1 MGPGRAFCIK
11 RVVVGVESLSSTLS
25 EIFCCIRQTFMRRCG
40 LFTAQQCKFY
50 SLLQFVI
57 KGLQF
62 YSLLQFIIKGLQ
74 FYSLLQFVIKDLPIY
89 CNFFLS
95 AVNRKFSPF
104 LSPLSWLEYS
114 RIYCV
119 FHYNSEIRTYF
130 SWSQNVGKPR
140 PATAAEVSAVE
151 AVAVVEARGGTAEE
165 AAVSD
170 LTPTERGYSLWKV
183 VNNSESNFL
192 SRFFLFSRCNV
203 RYVPNLSIL

>member
-40 LFTAQQCKFY
+40 LFTAQSVSFIVYYSLYCTIKCLQFY
-50 SLLQFVI
+50 SLLQFVIKGLQFFSLLQFVI

-62 YSLLQFIIKGLQ
+62 YSLLQF
-74 FYSLLQFVIKDLPIY
+74 VIKDLSIY

-119 FHYNSEIRTYF
+119 FHYNSI
-130 SWSQNVGKPR
+130 Q
-140 PATAAEVSAVE
+140 
-151 AVAVVEARGGTAEE
+151 
-165 AAVSD
+165 
-170 LTPTERGYSLWKV
+170 L
-183 VNNSESNFL
+183 
-192 SRFFLFSRCNV
+192 
-203 RYVPNLSIL
+203 